1 MFTKT
6 AIDILNK
13 SDFSNRFLDF
23 VKRYEKFRNV
33 EHNSTC
39 SSWVEEHN
47 YDYIRSYLHPSLTDE
62 SVPFT
67 LTDFSS
73 MSETQMAFWHD
84 YCLELK
90 YLLNEKKSLYE
101 NLNQYYQP
109 S

>member
-1 MFTKT
+1 MFSKT

-23 VKRYEKFRNV
+23 VKRYENFRNV
-33 EHNSTC
+33 AHNSIF
-39 SSWVEEHN
+39 SSWVEENN
-47 YDYIRSYLHPSLTDE
+47 YDYIRSYLSASLTDD

-67 LTDFSS
+67 LTDFVS
-73 MSETQMAFWHD
+73 MSGNQIAFWHD

-90 YLLNEKKSLYE
+90 YLLDEKKALYE